1 MNQKIKRVPL
11 KSYTKKELRKLY
23 GISFRTWNE
32 WMGKY
37 KEELNFG
44 SGYILT
50 VKQVEFIFEKF
61 GIPGEIEID

>member
-32 WMGKY
+32 WTGKY
-37 KEELNFG
+37 KDELNLG
-44 SGYILT
+44 NGYILT
-50 VKQVEFIFEKF
+50 VKQVEVIFEKF